1 MSAEIGPLSPE
12 NTFILR
18 ISAYANSNYKEEKKK
33 KKEKNRRRMLIF
45 INTKLPVAH
54 FLKTMT
60 CLCFL

>member
-18 ISAYANSNYKEEKKK
+18 ISAYANSNYEEEKKK
-33 KKEKNRRRMLIF
+33 KKEKNRRMLIF
-45 INTKLPVAH
+45 INIKLPVAH